1 MGGIMVV
8 LKQTRSVDWQILLF
22 ESPVIF
28 KAETKSAK
36 TERMNYVILVTD
48 DDSTASLC

>member
-1 MGGIMVV
+1 MVV
-8 LKQTRSVDWQILLF
+8 LKQICSVDWQILLF

-28 KAETKSAK
+28 KAKTKSAK
-36 TERMNYVILVTD
+36 TERMNYVFLVTD